1 MLPPKTIRL
10 TKSLAQLQEFLAEF
24 TSSDPEDVKP
34 TSHLEDDLGLTL
46 ADDLAKLI
54 SQINHEFQINLK
66 TSEVMDELE
75 AAGETVAELA
85 KLIDDE
91 CELG

>member
-1 MLPPKTIRL
+1 MFAKPIRL
-10 TKSLAQLQEFLAEF
+10 TQSLTQLQEFLAEF
-24 TSSDPEDVKP
+24 TSSELEDVKP

-46 ADDLAKLI
+46 ADDLPRLVAK
-54 SQINHEFQINLK
+54 INHTFQIKLK
-66 TSEVMDELE
+66 LSEVTDELE

>member
-1 MLPPKTIRL
+1 MFAKPTRPLQSLPR
-10 TKSLAQLQEFLAEF
+10 LQEFLADF
-24 TSSDPEDVKP
+24 TSNELEDVKP
-34 TSHLEDDLGLTL
+34 MSHLEDDLGLTL
-46 ADDLAKLI
+46 ADDLSRLVSKL
-54 SQINHEFQINLK
+54 NHEFQIKLK
-66 TSEVMDELE
+66 LSEVMDELE